1 MTAIGSEVS
10 DMATT
15 AAARAA
21 LGHYGESVAERHL
34 TGQGMILLDRNW
46 RCDEGELDL
55 VLRDGS
61 VLVGCEVKTR
71 SGTTCGTPHEAVGL
85 EKLERLRRLVERWA
99 ESRGLRPP
107 ETRIDLVAVMR
118 PGRGAAV
125 VDHVKG
131 L

>member
-1 MTAIGSEVS
+1 MTAIGSEVNE
-10 DMATT
+10 MVTT

-21 LGHYGESVAERHL
+21 LGEYGEAVAERHL

-61 VLVGCEVKTR
+61 VLVACEVKTR
-71 SGTTCGTPHEAVGL
+71 SHTSHGTPHEAVGPD
-85 EKLERLRRLVERWA
+85 KLDRLRRLVERWA
-99 ESRGLRPP
+99 HAHGLRPP
-107 ETRIDLVAVMR
+107 EVRVDLVAIMR
-118 PGRGAAV
+118 PNRGAAV
-125 VDHVKG
+125 VDHVRG